1 MGVFRIENKLVLL
14 RRSFLK
20 EGLDQAR
27 HCPRPFA
34 TATAGTHLHRPWG
47 LNPLGN
53 SRGIRSWGG
62 SWHVLALSWLILA
75 SKTPPRPSKTPRRP
89 SKTPPRASKIP
100 PRPPHGRPKNLDF
113 PCVFQGFRF
122 RGPAWSYL
130 GPTWPPRRRQEP
142 PERFH
147 GPPRRLQEPP
157 RRLHKPPKRPQE
169 PPRCAQD
176 TPRELPESCFSQC
189 VSIYSTFLGLLG
201 AILLNMA
208 VKTPSVASKT
218 TSRSPREPPRYPT
231 CLQLRGQAPRV
242 VWRWFARV
250 GRLR

>member
-1 MGVFRIENKLVLL
+1 M
-14 RRSFLK
+14 
-20 EGLDQAR
+20 
-27 HCPRPFA
+27 
-34 TATAGTHLHRPWG
+34 
-47 LNPLGN
+47 
-53 SRGIRSWGG
+53 
-62 SWHVLALSWLILA
+62 ALSWLILA

-100 PRPPHGRPKNLDF
+100 PRSPRGRPKNLDF

-122 RGPAWSYL
+122 RGPAWDYL

-142 PERFH
+142 PARFQ

-176 TPRELPESCFSQC
+176 TPRELPELCFSQC
-189 VSIYSTFLGLLG
+189 FSIYSTFLGLLR

-218 TSRSPREPPRYPT
+218 LQDPPESLQDTPT
-231 CLQLRGQAPRV
+231 CLQLRASRPLPRAGSKSLLLRPRPFTKGGLAVVRPRRPSSIIDRTLYRGSEQCPPSKGAFLLPSPPGVKNSPGAP
-242 VWRWFARV
+242 
-250 GRLR
+250 GE